1 MKALAGCLSLI
12 LAVPVYAVYAVDP
25 LYQEPGATWPVFVGL
40 LILASALRF
49 CVLTMRRIV
58 NAGKEQGWSRPK
70 G

>member
-12 LAVPVYAVYAVDP
+12 LAVPVYAVDP